1 MHENLLDFGY
11 DRSLPFCA
19 VTLELVEFFLHWH
32 ENELLM
38 ALIDEKIMKEI
49 FQGTA
54 HAPWFAVS
62 QHQLL
67 GDKFTK

>member
-32 ENELLM
+32 EN
-38 ALIDEKIMKEI
+38 
-49 FQGTA
+49 
-54 HAPWFAVS
+54 
-62 QHQLL
+62 
-67 GDKFTK
+67 